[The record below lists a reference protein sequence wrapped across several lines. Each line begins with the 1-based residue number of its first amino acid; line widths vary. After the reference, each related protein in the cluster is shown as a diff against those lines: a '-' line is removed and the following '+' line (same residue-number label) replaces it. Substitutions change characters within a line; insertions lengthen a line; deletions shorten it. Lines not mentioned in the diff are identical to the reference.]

1 MYAYM
6 YMYLQPFPVSTV
18 HKLAVRISQRL
29 PQQEAAVPT
38 VHATEALAQVLGS
51 HRWNSFQT
59 LAREACT
66 RMKLLLELQVDQHH
80 QEVPDGQGQDV
91 ISMDVTR
98 VTSQ

>member
-1 MYAYM
+1 
-6 YMYLQPFPVSTV
+6 MYLESFPISAV
-18 HKLAVRISQRL
+18 HKLAVRTSQRL
-29 PQQEAAVPT
+29 PRQEAAAPT
-38 VHATEALAQVLGS
+38 IHAIEALAQVLGS
-51 HRWNSFQT
+51 HRWNSFQI

-80 QEVPDGQGQDV
+80 QEMPDGQGQDV